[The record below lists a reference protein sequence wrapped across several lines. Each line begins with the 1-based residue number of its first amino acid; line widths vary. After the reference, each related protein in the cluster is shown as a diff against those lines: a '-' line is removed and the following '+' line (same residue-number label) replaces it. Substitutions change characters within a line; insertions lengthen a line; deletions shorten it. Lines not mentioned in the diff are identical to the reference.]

1 MKIWSI
7 IIKRSL
13 FLNTLQIST
22 RIRPFFL
29 LVPYGKSSARAL
41 VITIGGVNVA
51 IQLHRKSSNE
61 HKDITERYVLVHVFG
76 TLLHNIVYNGIHER
90 VTIRARWHPYGRAK
104 FLHRFARSRHSQ
116 CQSQWIA
123 RRNRVT
129 KLTRRLWKL
138 IRSVT
143 GSF

>member
-1 MKIWSI
+1 MF
-7 IIKRSL
+7 R
-13 FLNTLQIST
+13 QIST

-29 LVPYGKSSARAL
+29 VVPYGESSARAL

-51 IQLHRKSSNE
+51 IQLHRKSPDQ
-61 HKDITERYVLVHVFG
+61 HKDITQRYVLVHVFG
-76 TLLHNIVYNGIHER
+76 KHLHNNGIYER
-90 VTIRARWHPYGRAK
+90 VTIRARWRPHGRAK
-104 FLHRFARSRHSQ
+104 FLHRFARSRHRQ
-116 CQSQWIA
+116 CQSHWIA
-123 RRNRVT
+123 WRNRVT